1 MRRQRG
7 GEERR
12 GEAYLD
18 TDLAVA
24 LRANEFLHALLHDL
38 RFDERGNHCCC
49 YCFLPPSSSTIR
61 SEQGRKKK
69 DRV

>member
-1 MRRQRG
+1 MRYVYGRRPERRESTNEEAER

-12 GEAYLD
+12 EEKEAYLD

-38 RFDERGNHCCC
+38 RFDERGNHC
-49 YCFLPPSSSTIR
+49 
-61 SEQGRKKK
+61 
-69 DRV
+69 